1 MPSLWNPTLTT
12 GIKQIDEQHK
22 QLLDQIGELLSLA
35 GSPSNVDK
43 VKEIINFL
51 DNYVKYH
58 FSTEEVFMKTNGYP
72 ETNPHLEQHKYFNIE
87 FAKIKGILRDKGIN
101 LELKLKLNNL
111 LSEWFIKHISQV
123 DKKLS
128 NLNKK

>member
-1 MPSLWNPTLTT
+1 MAGLWNPTLST

-22 QLLDQIGELLSLA
+22 QLLDKIGELLSLA
-35 GSPSNVDK
+35 KSSENVDK

-58 FSTEEVFMKTNGYP
+58 FSTEEAIMKTKNYS
-72 ETNPHLEQHKYFNIE
+72 ETTQHLAQHNYFNTE
-87 FAKIKGILRDKGIN
+87 FLKIKEILRNKGIT

-111 LSEWFIKHISQV
+111 LSEWFIKHISHV
-123 DKKLS
+123 DKKLIEIS
-128 NLNKK
+128 Q

>member
-1 MPSLWNPTLTT
+1 MATLWNSTLAT

-22 QLLDQIGELLSLA
+22 QLLEQIEKLLSLA
-35 GSPSNVDK
+35 GAPSNVDK
-43 VKEIINFL
+43 VMELINFL

-58 FSTEEVFMKTNGYP
+58 FSTEEAFMKTNGYP
-72 ETNPHLEQHKYFNIE
+72 ETNPHLEQHKYFNTE
-87 FAKIKGILRDKGIN
+87 FGKIKEILKDKGIN

-128 NLNKK
+128 KLNKK